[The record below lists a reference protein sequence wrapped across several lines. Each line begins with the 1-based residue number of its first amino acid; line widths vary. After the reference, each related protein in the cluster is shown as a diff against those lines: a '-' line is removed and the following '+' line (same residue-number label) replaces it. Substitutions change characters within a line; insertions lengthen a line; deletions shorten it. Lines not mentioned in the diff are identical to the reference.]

1 MGNIIMVDFNAMRE
15 SRVIDTAAVKQSRR
29 VLREGL
35 IAPAVEDTSYQIAG
49 EHTSDPIKSID
60 DIYSISNLFINQGR
74 YRDNMLFIVGIN
86 FGLRV
91 SDLLTLRFS
100 HLIDDQFRFKTTF
113 PILEKKTKNTR
124 KVQKNRYITI
134 NDAVVDAVMLY
145 LEHTPGVKLS
155 DYMFRGESNR
165 CGSDNKPMHRNSV
178 ERILKEVGIVLG
190 IEAHMATHTLR
201 KTFAYHQMLISNND
215 PRKLLLLQK
224 MFGHSTSAQT
234 LDYIGITGEEIEAAY
249 MELNLGARHKP
260 YLVDSTIGEM
270 AAC

>member
-1 MGNIIMVDFNAMRE
+1 MGNIIKVDFNAMHE
-15 SRVIDTAAVKQSRR
+15 SKVIDTATVKQSRR
-29 VLREGL
+29 VLRDGL
-35 IAPAVEDTSYQIAG
+35 IAPAVENTSYQIAG

-60 DIYSISNLFINQGR
+60 DIYSISDWFISHGR

-134 NDAVVDAVMLY
+134 NDAVVDAVLLY

-165 CGSDNKPMHRNSV
+165 CGGSNKPMHRNSV
-178 ERILKEVGIVLG
+178 ERILKEVGTALG
-190 IEAHMATHTLR
+190 IEAHIATHTLR

-215 PRKLLLLQK
+215 PRKLLLLQR